1 MKTQKNYYEKGL
13 GKISGSIKNVKLS
26 EKIQDIM
33 DGRYDNDPIDPV
45 KQPILRKIN
54 DIIAHKNLTN
64 NINKAFNEGIYPREI
79 LITRDI
85 IEKNFIVNF
94 GESIY
99 NHL

>member
-33 DGRYDNDPIDPV
+33 DGKYD
-45 KQPILRKIN
+45 LRKIN